1 MRHNAFNQ
9 TSVRAILV
17 LLIISLLIPLT
28 AFSPAP
34 VAYAAGGDAVNFD
47 STDVMD
53 DLNGSALNGVPFNVA
68 DYPYDKNGEL
78 QVLGFVEYCYSEY
91 ENLRG
96 NYGLYIYIYNPA
108 LLDIAT
114 GTGTN
119 RIEMATEFY
128 EDGTPAAYNKFA
140 LTFCGVSDGVEANRF
155 WKFKIADSSYF
166 LDKVSVNA
174 RSYYVSGVE
183 IQAYG
188 SEPPVELPVKMQYIW
203 TGFAE
208 GYGSEAAGELKCD
221 PQKLEAIDLKVQHTS
236 YITGMSSLGN
246 GHYNQIHTAYFA
258 VPNYYFENYGRLQK
272 IFAEWYEYKLKNM
285 LVTKNQDLYDAALKQ
300 TTRSAKDENIDDDG
314 AYYLYYDQT
323 YIRSSSD
330 NAFTWYENK
339 WAYNTPENYSR
350 VIGGN
355 RIHYISSPVLQDIM
369 PLVFY
374 SETEDPYEIFE
385 FLNAYFKTAGGVDS
399 SEVLDAIYAYSNDL
413 GNGYVDPS
421 DRKISKDLFYDY
433 VDEGRVFGFQ
443 QREVDFEDTFDLDS
457 YESNH
462 DGWWDKLVDF
472 GIWGTPENI
481 DVDLTVQPI
490 YDVKETDLNGK
501 DEEIADRLYI
511 SERDVDTF
519 KEYYNKYKDT
529 HHIILFRFAAT
540 DYFAYETLYGFYEEV
555 YDGYATMQDETIFG
569 ASDSYVCSET
579 VFLNFDIISLTF
591 NDNGEYRVFPVVSD
605 PIDVVGD
612 LEPPADSEL
621 AEDLEEFGQSVKDFF
636 DKIAD
641 WFKESWESIKIALI
655 VIGAVI
661 AFILLVWIIS
671 KLIGVFSGGKKTRI
685 KIDVPKETGTVQ
697 NARKKKPVKTIS
709 KKPRK

>member
-28 AFSPAP
+28 TFSPAP

-114 GTGTN
+114 GTGSN
-119 RIEMATEFY
+119 RIEMATEFN

-140 LTFCGVSDGVEANRF
+140 LTFCGVSNGVEANRF

-188 SEPPVELPVKMQYIW
+188 SEPPVELPVKMQYKW

-272 IFAEWYEYKLKNM
+272 IFAEWYEYKLKQM
-285 LVTKNQDLYDAALKQ
+285 LVTSNQALYDEASKYTGDIL
-300 TTRSAKDENIDDDG
+300 SGNEDENIPLHLWYG
-314 AYYLYYDQT
+314 KET
-323 YIRSSSD
+323 VSSS
-330 NAFTWYENK
+330 NSQNTVIE
-339 WAYNTPENYSR
+339 WAYNDDDSYEEWWGIDGLHVSYTR
-350 VIGGN
+350 VDSNDYMI
-355 RIHYISSPVLQDIM
+355 
-369 PLVFY
+369 PLVFF
-374 SETEDPYEIFE
+374 SEVEDPYEIFE
-385 FLNAYFKTAGGVDS
+385 FLNYFKTAGGVDS
-399 SEVLDAIYAYSNDL
+399 SEVLDAIYSYSNDL

-421 DRKISKDLFYDY
+421 NRKISKDLFYDY
-433 VDEGRVFGFQ
+433 VDEGRTYGFQ
-443 QREVDFEDTFDLDS
+443 QREVDFEDTFELDS
-457 YESNH
+457 YDSNH
-462 DGWWDKLVDF
+462 GWWDKVFDF
-472 GIWGTPENI
+472 GIFGKPEDI
-481 DVDLTVQPI
+481 DIDLTIQPI

-501 DEEIADRLYI
+501 DEEVADRLYI
-511 SERDVDTF
+511 NERDVDTF
-519 KEYYNKYKDT
+519 KEYYNTYKDT
-529 HHIILFRFAAT
+529 HHIILFRFANT
-540 DYFAYETLYGFYEEV
+540 DYFSRAVGYNVPNVVYSTEE
-555 YDGYATMQDETIFG
+555 GT
-569 ASDSYVCSET
+569 DSYVCSET

-591 NDNGEYRVFPVVSD
+591 NDDGEYRVFPVVSD
-605 PIDVVGD
+605 PIDIVGD
-612 LEPPADSEL
+612 LESPADSEL
-621 AEDLEEFGQSVKDFF
+621 AEDLEEFGQAVKDFF

-661 AFILLVWIIS
+661 AVILLVWIIS
-671 KLIGVFSGGKKTRI
+671 KLIGVFSGGKKTTI

-697 NARKKKPVKTIS
+697 NARKKKPAKTIS

>member
-28 AFSPAP
+28 AFNPAP

-53 DLNGSALNGVPFNVA
+53 DLNGSALNGVPFDVA
-68 DYPYDKNGEL
+68 DYPYNKNGEL
-78 QVLGFVEYCYSEY
+78 QVLGFVEYCYSDY

-114 GTGTN
+114 GTGSN
-119 RIEMATEFY
+119 RIEMATEY
-128 EDGTPAAYNKFA
+128 NEDGTPAAYNKFA
-140 LTFCGVSDGVEANRF
+140 LQFCGVSDGVEANRF

-166 LDKVSVNA
+166 LDKVNVNA

-272 IFAEWYEYKLKNM
+272 IFAEWYEYKLKQM
-285 LVTKNQDLYDAALKQ
+285 LVTSNQALYDEASKYTGDIL
-300 TTRSAKDENIDDDG
+300 SGNEDENIPLHLWYG
-314 AYYLYYDQT
+314 KET
-323 YIRSSSD
+323 VSSS
-330 NAFTWYENK
+330 NSQNTVIE
-339 WAYNTPENYSR
+339 WAYNDDDSYEEWWGIDGMHVSYTR
-350 VIGGN
+350 VDSNDYMI
-355 RIHYISSPVLQDIM
+355 
-369 PLVFY
+369 PLVFF
-374 SETEDPYEIFE
+374 SEVEDPYEIFE
-385 FLNAYFKTAGGVDS
+385 FLNYFKTAGGVDS
-399 SEVLDAIYAYSNDL
+399 SEVLDAIYSYSNDL

-421 DRKISKDLFYDY
+421 NRKISKDLFYDY
-433 VDEGRVFGFQ
+433 VDEGRTYGFQ
-443 QREVDFEDTFDLDS
+443 QREVDFEDTFELDS
-457 YESNH
+457 YDSNH
-462 DGWWDKLVDF
+462 GWWDKVFDF
-472 GIWGTPENI
+472 GIFGKPEDI
-481 DVDLTVQPI
+481 DIDLTIQPI

-501 DEEIADRLYI
+501 DEEVADRLYI
-511 SERDVDTF
+511 NERDVDTF
-519 KEYYNKYKDT
+519 KEYYNTYKDT
-529 HHIILFRFAAT
+529 HHIILFRFANT
-540 DYFAYETLYGFYEEV
+540 DYFSRAVGYNVPNVVYSTEE
-555 YDGYATMQDETIFG
+555 GT
-569 ASDSYVCSET
+569 DSYVCSET

-591 NDNGEYRVFPVVSD
+591 NDDGEYRVFPVVSD
-605 PIDVVGD
+605 PIDIVGD
-612 LEPPADSEL
+612 LESPADSEL

-661 AFILLVWIIS
+661 AVILLVWIIS
-671 KLIGVFSGGKKTRI
+671 KLFGVFSGGKKTRI

-697 NARKKKPVKTIS
+697 NARKKKPAKTIN
-709 KKPRK
+709 KKSRK

>member
-53 DLNGSALNGVPFNVA
+53 DLNGSALNGVPFDVA
-68 DYPYDKNGEL
+68 DYPYDKEGEL

-114 GTGTN
+114 GTGSN
-119 RIEMATEFY
+119 RIEMATEY
-128 EDGTPAAYNKFA
+128 NEDGTPAAYNKFA
-140 LTFCGVSDGVEANRF
+140 LQFCGVSDGVEANRF
-155 WKFKIADSSYF
+155 WKFKIADSAYF

-188 SEPPVELPVKMQYIW
+188 SELPVELPIRMQYIW

-208 GYGSEAAGELKCD
+208 GYGSETAGSLKCD
-221 PQKLEAIDLKVQHTS
+221 VEQMETIELEVQHTS

-258 VPNYYFENYGRLQK
+258 VPNYFFENYGRLQK
-272 IFAEWYEYKLKNM
+272 IFAEWYEYKLKKM
-285 LVTKNQDLYDAALKQ
+285 LVTSNHSLYDEASKYTGSIL
-300 TTRSAKDENIDDDG
+300 SGNEDETIPLHLWYG
-314 AYYLYYDQT
+314 KET
-323 YIRSSSD
+323 VSSS
-330 NAFTWYENK
+330 NSQNTAIE
-339 WAYNTPENYSR
+339 WAYNDDDSYEEWWGIDGMHVSYTR
-350 VIGGN
+350 VDSNDYMI
-355 RIHYISSPVLQDIM
+355 
-369 PLVFY
+369 PLVFF
-374 SETEDPYEIFE
+374 SEVEDPYEIFE
-385 FLNAYFKTAGGVDS
+385 FLNYFKTAGGVDS
-399 SEVLDAIYAYSNDL
+399 NEVLDAIYAYSNDL

-433 VDEGRVFGFQ
+433 VDEGRVYGFQ
-443 QREVDFEDTFDLDS
+443 QREVDFEDTFELDS
-457 YESNH
+457 YDSNH
-462 DGWWDKLVDF
+462 GWWDKVFDF
-472 GIWGTPENI
+472 GIFGKPEDI
-481 DVDLTVQPI
+481 DIDLTVQPI

-501 DEEIADRLYI
+501 DEEVADRLYI
-511 SERDVDTF
+511 NERDVDTF
-519 KEYYNKYKDT
+519 KEYYNTYKDT
-529 HHIILFRFAAT
+529 HHIILFRFANT
-540 DYFAYETLYGFYEEV
+540 DYFSRAVGYNVPNVVYSTEE
-555 YDGYATMQDETIFG
+555 GT
-569 ASDSYVCSET
+569 DSYVCSET

-591 NDNGEYRVFPVVSD
+591 NDDGEYRVFPVVSD

-661 AFILLVWIIS
+661 AFILFIWIIS

-697 NARKKKPVKTIS
+697 NARKKKPAKTIN

>member
-1 MRHNAFNQ
+1 MERFLEK

-28 AFSPAP
+28 AFNVPS
-34 VAYAAGGDAVNFD
+34 VAYAADGAAVNFD

-53 DLNGSALNGVPFNVA
+53 DLNGSALNGVPFDVA
-68 DYPYDKNGEL
+68 DYPYNKDGEL

-114 GTGTN
+114 GTGSN
-119 RIEMATEFY
+119 RIEMATEY
-128 EDGTPAAYNKFA
+128 NEDGTPAEYNKFA

-155 WKFKIADSSYF
+155 WKFKIADSAYF
-166 LDKVSVNA
+166 LDKVNVNA

-188 SEPPVELPVKMQYIW
+188 SEPPVELPVKMQYVW

-208 GYGSEAAGELKCD
+208 GYGSEAAGSLKCD
-221 PQKLEAIDLKVQHTS
+221 PRKLETIDLEVQHTS

-285 LVTKNQDLYDAALKQ
+285 LVTRDQDLFNLASQHIDHGLGEYAN
-300 TTRSAKDENIDDDG
+300 DESLPN
-314 AYYLYYDQT
+314 LYKIWFGLQETNTQYS
-323 YIRSSSD
+323 RFWE
-330 NAFTWYENK
+330 AE
-339 WAYNTPENYSR
+339 WAYNETNHNYDS
-350 VIGGN
+350 GGIN
-355 RIHYISSPVLQDIM
+355 YIYNIDEEQHIL

-374 SETEDPYEIFE
+374 SELDDPYEIFE
-385 FLNAYFKTAGGVDS
+385 FLNKYFKTAGGVDS
-399 SEVLDAIYAYSNDL
+399 NEVLDAIYAYSNDL
-413 GNGYVDPS
+413 GNGYVDPI

-433 VDEGRVFGFQ
+433 VDDGRIYGFQ
-443 QREVDFEDTFDLDS
+443 QREVDFDDTFELDS
-457 YESNH
+457 YDSNH
-462 DGWWDKLVDF
+462 GWWDKLLDF
-472 GIWGTPENI
+472 GIFGKPE
-481 DVDLTVQPI
+481 DTGEDLTVQPI
-490 YDVKETDLNGK
+490 YEVKETDLNEN
-501 DEEIADRLYI
+501 DEEVADRLYI

-519 KEYYNKYKDT
+519 RAYYNKYKNT
-529 HHIILFRFAAT
+529 HHIILFRFANT
-540 DYFAYETLYGFYEEV
+540 DYLSRSA
-555 YDGYATMQDETIFG
+555 GYWLDRNGDEKLTNDERISEDQTQ
-569 ASDSYVCSET
+569 AYVCSET

-612 LEPPADSEL
+612 IESPADSEL
-621 AEDLEEFGQSVKDFF
+621 AEDLEEFGQAVKDFF
-636 DKIAD
+636 DRIAD
-641 WFKESWESIKIALI
+641 WFKGVGEWFKDNWKWI
-655 VIGAVI
+655 VIGVAGVI
-661 AFILLVWIIS
+661 GLVILGLIV
-671 KLIGVFSGGKKTRI
+671 KLIVGIRGNKVKI
-685 KIDVPKETGTVQ
+685 KVDPSPSKPPSRGSSK
-697 NARKKKPVKTIS
+697 RK
-709 KKPRK
+709 

>member
-28 AFSPAP
+28 AFNPAP

-53 DLNGSALNGVPFNVA
+53 DLNGSALNGVPFDVA
-68 DYPYDKNGEL
+68 DYPYNKNGEL
-78 QVLGFVEYCYSEY
+78 QVLGFVEYCYSDY

-114 GTGTN
+114 GTGSN
-119 RIEMATEFY
+119 RIEMATEY
-128 EDGTPAAYNKFA
+128 NEDGTPAAYNKFA
-140 LTFCGVSDGVEANRF
+140 LQFCGVSDGVEANRF

-166 LDKVSVNA
+166 LDKVNVNA

-272 IFAEWYEYKLKNM
+272 IFAEWYEYKLKQM
-285 LVTKNQDLYDAALKQ
+285 LVTSNQALYDEASKYTGDIL
-300 TTRSAKDENIDDDG
+300 SGNEDENIPLHLWYG
-314 AYYLYYDQT
+314 KET
-323 YIRSSSD
+323 VSSS
-330 NAFTWYENK
+330 NSQNTVIE
-339 WAYNTPENYSR
+339 WAYNDDDSYEEWWGIDGMHVSYTR
-350 VIGGN
+350 VDSNDYMI
-355 RIHYISSPVLQDIM
+355 
-369 PLVFY
+369 PLVFF
-374 SETEDPYEIFE
+374 SEVEDPYEIFE
-385 FLNAYFKTAGGVDS
+385 FLNYFKTAGGVDS
-399 SEVLDAIYAYSNDL
+399 SEVLDAIYSYSNDL

-421 DRKISKDLFYDY
+421 NRKISKDLFYDY
-433 VDEGRVFGFQ
+433 VDEGRTYGFQ
-443 QREVDFEDTFDLDS
+443 QREVDFEDTFELDS
-457 YESNH
+457 YDSNH
-462 DGWWDKLVDF
+462 GWWDKVFDF
-472 GIWGTPENI
+472 GIFGKPEDI
-481 DVDLTVQPI
+481 DIDLTIQPI

-501 DEEIADRLYI
+501 DEEVADRLYI
-511 SERDVDTF
+511 NERDVDTF
-519 KEYYNKYKDT
+519 KEYYNTYKDT
-529 HHIILFRFAAT
+529 HHIILFRFANT
-540 DYFAYETLYGFYEEV
+540 DYFSRAVGYNVPNVVYSTEE
-555 YDGYATMQDETIFG
+555 GT
-569 ASDSYVCSET
+569 DSYVCSET

-591 NDNGEYRVFPVVSD
+591 NDDGEYRVFPVVSD
-605 PIDVVGD
+605 PIDIVGD
-612 LEPPADSEL
+612 LESPADSEL

-671 KLIGVFSGGKKTRI
+671 KIIGVFTGGKKTTI

-697 NARKKKPVKTIS
+697 NARKKKPAKTIS

>member
-17 LLIISLLIPLT
+17 LLIISLFIPLT
-28 AFSPAP
+28 AFNPAP

-53 DLNGSALNGVPFNVA
+53 DLNGSALNGVPFDVA
-68 DYPYDKNGEL
+68 DYPYNKNGEL
-78 QVLGFVEYCYSEY
+78 QVLGFVEYCYSDY

-114 GTGTN
+114 GTGSN
-119 RIEMATEFY
+119 RIEMATEFS
-128 EDGTPAAYNKFA
+128 EDGTPSAYNKFA
-140 LTFCGVSDGVEANRF
+140 LQFCGVSDGVEANRF
-155 WKFKIADSSYF
+155 WKFKIADSAYF
-166 LDKVSVNA
+166 LDKVNVNA

-188 SEPPVELPVKMQYIW
+188 SEPPVELPIRMQYIW

-208 GYGSEAAGELKCD
+208 GYGSEAAGSLKCD
-221 PQKLEAIDLKVQHTS
+221 AEQMETIELEVQHTS

-246 GHYNQIHTAYFA
+246 GHYNQIYTVYFA

-285 LVTKNQDLYDAALKQ
+285 LVTSNEGFASLAQKYTATQGYSDQNGYKNGEARNVPY
-300 TTRSAKDENIDDDG
+300 S
-314 AYYLYYDQT
+314 LYYGATGYSASLNDWLHYEWGFNMIGLDYNDFDAWQT
-323 YIRSSSD
+323 I
-330 NAFTWYENK
+330 
-339 WAYNTPENYSR
+339 
-350 VIGGN
+350 I
-355 RIHYISSPVLQDIM
+355 

-374 SETEDPYEIFE
+374 SEVEDPYEIFE
-385 FLNAYFKTAGGVDS
+385 FLNYYKVAGGVES
-399 SEVLDAIYAYSNDL
+399 NEVLNAIYAYSNNI
-413 GNGYVDPS
+413 GNGYVDPI

-433 VDEGRVFGFQ
+433 VDDGRTYGFQ
-443 QREVDFEDTFDLDS
+443 QREVDFDDTFELDS
-457 YESNH
+457 YDSNH
-462 DGWWDKLVDF
+462 GWWDRVFDF
-472 GIWGTPENI
+472 GIFGKPEDI
-481 DVDLTVQPI
+481 DVDLMVQPI
-490 YDVKETDLNGK
+490 YDVKETDLQGK
-501 DEEIADRLYI
+501 DEEIANRLYI

-519 KEYYNKYKDT
+519 KEYYNTYKDT
-529 HHIILFRFAAT
+529 HHIILFRFANT
-540 DYFAYETLYGFYEEV
+540 DYFSRRVGYSAVDREVNPTGFAYEALEST
-555 YDGYATMQDETIFG
+555 
-569 ASDSYVCSET
+569 SDSYVCSET
-579 VFLNFDIISLTF
+579 IFLNFDIISLTF
-591 NDNGEYRVFPVVSD
+591 NDDGEYRVFPVVSD

-612 LEPPADSEL
+612 IESPADSEL
-621 AEDLEEFGQSVKDFF
+621 AEDLEEFGQAVKDFF

-697 NARKKKPVKTIS
+697 NARKKKPAKTIN

>member
-53 DLNGSALNGVPFNVA
+53 DLNGSALNGVPFDVA
-68 DYPYDKNGEL
+68 DYPYNKNGEL
-78 QVLGFVEYCYSEY
+78 QVLGFVEYCYSDY

-114 GTGTN
+114 GTGSN
-119 RIEMATEFY
+119 RIEMATEY
-128 EDGTPAAYNKFA
+128 NEDGTPAAYNKFA
-140 LTFCGVSDGVEANRF
+140 LQFCGVSDGVEANRF
-155 WKFKIADSSYF
+155 WKFKIADSAYF
-166 LDKVSVNA
+166 LDKVNVDA

-183 IQAYG
+183 IQPYG
-188 SEPPVELPVKMQYIW
+188 SEPPVELPVKMQYVW

-208 GYGSEAAGELKCD
+208 GYGSESAGELKCD
-221 PQKLEAIDLKVQHTS
+221 PQKLEAIELKVQHTS

-285 LVTKNQDLYDAALKQ
+285 LVTRDRDLFNLASQHIDHGLGEYAN
-300 TTRSAKDENIDDDG
+300 DEPLPN
-314 AYYLYYDQT
+314 LYKIWFGLQETNTQYS
-323 YIRSSSD
+323 RFWE
-330 NAFTWYENK
+330 AE
-339 WAYNTPENYSR
+339 WAYNETNHSYDSGGINY
-350 VIGGN
+350 IYN
-355 RIHYISSPVLQDIM
+355 IDEEQHIL

-374 SETEDPYEIFE
+374 SELDDPYEIFE
-385 FLNAYFKTAGGVDS
+385 FLNKYFKTAGSVDS
-399 SEVLDAIYAYSNDL
+399 SELINAIYNYSNNL
-413 GNGYVDPS
+413 GNGYVDPI

-433 VDEGRVFGFQ
+433 VDDGRIYGFQ
-443 QREVDFEDTFDLDS
+443 QREVDFDDTFELDS
-457 YESNH
+457 YDSNH
-462 DGWWDKLVDF
+462 GWWDKLLDF
-472 GIWGTPENI
+472 GIFGKPE
-481 DVDLTVQPI
+481 DTGEDLTVQPI
-490 YDVKETDLNGK
+490 YDVKETDLNGN
-501 DEEIADRLYI
+501 DEDIANRLYI
-511 SERDVDTF
+511 NERDVDTF
-519 KEYYNKYKDT
+519 KEYYNTYKDT
-529 HHIILFRFAAT
+529 HHIILFRFANT
-540 DYFAYETLYGFYEEV
+540 DYFSRAVGYNVPNVVYSTEE
-555 YDGYATMQDETIFG
+555 GT
-569 ASDSYVCSET
+569 DSYVCSET

-591 NDNGEYRVFPVVSD
+591 NDDGEYRVFPVVSD

-641 WFKESWESIKIALI
+641 WFKGVGEWFKDNWKWI
-655 VIGAVI
+655 VIGVAGVI
-661 AFILLVWIIS
+661 GLVILGLIV
-671 KLIGVFSGGKKTRI
+671 KLIVGIRGNKVKIKVDPSPSKPPSRGTGK
-685 KIDVPKETGTVQ
+685 
-697 NARKKKPVKTIS
+697 RK
-709 KKPRK
+709 